1 MEKGNFTDGEKYSGV
16 FEQRRCSDSLTR
28 GMEGHLKYL
37 IAFNSFLSVVA
48 FLGNTLVLVAL
59 RKETSLHPPSKLLL
73 RCLAATD
80 LCVGLI
86 TEPLNVNYWVS
97 LLKEDWNT
105 CLYAYKACFITS
117 YILSSVSL
125 LTITAISVDRLL
137 ALLLG
142 LRYKLIVTL
151 KRTYAAVIT
160 FWFVSTAAATLY
172 LLNHLITFLYGYIFI
187 PSCIFISI
195 CSYTKIF
202 FTLRHHRTHAQENVS
217 DGIPGQARNLA
228 RHRRAVI
235 SALWVQLALVACY
248 IPYGV
253 VGVLFSNSKLTPS
266 KFFFLEVTISS
277 VYLNSSLN
285 PFLYFWKISE
295 VRNAVKTTLD
305 KFLLIYAVNKSTFSV
320 TERRKDI

>member
-1 MEKGNFTDGEKYSGV
+1 MEMANFSDGKKYSGA
-16 FEQRRCSDSLTR
+16 FEQQRCSVSLTR
-28 GMEGHLKYL
+28 GIEGHLKYL
-37 IAFNSFLSVVA
+37 IAFNIFLSLIA
-48 FLGNTLVLVAL
+48 FLGNTVVLVAL
-59 RKETSLHPPSKLLL
+59 RKETSLHPPSKLLF

-86 TEPLNVNYWVS
+86 TEPMNVNYWVS

-117 YILSSVSL
+117 YILSSISL

-142 LRYKLIVTL
+142 LRYKPIVTL
-151 KRTYAAVIT
+151 KRTYVAVIT
-160 FWFVSTAAATLY
+160 FWFISTTAATLY

-187 PSCIFISI
+187 SFCSFISI

-202 FTLRHHRTHAQENVS
+202 LTLRRHRIRAQETVS
-217 DGIPGQARNLA
+217 DAILSQEMNLA
-228 RHRRAVI
+228 RYRKAVY
-235 SALWVQLALVACY
+235 SALWVQMALVACY
-248 IPYGV
+248 IPYGI
-253 VGVLFSNSKLTPS
+253 VGDLFSHSKLTPS

-285 PFLYFWKISE
+285 PFLYCWKISE
-295 VRNAVKTTLD
+295 VRNAVKKTIRQALCHL
-305 KFLLIYAVNKSTFSV
+305 FN
-320 TERRKDI
+320 